1 MDKESIKT
9 LTDERLKAVKLDTLK
24 SSFVKSFSGGMK
36 RRLSLAL
43 STIGDPAFIFL
54 DEPTTGMD
62 PKIRK

>member
-1 MDKESIKT
+1 
-9 LTDERLKAVKLDTLK
+9 
-24 SSFVKSFSGGMK
+24 MK

-62 PKIRK
+62 PKIRKQIWNLIKDMKVILIIIF